1 VADVNKHACDTDLL
15 DTLSKR
21 VVMGDG
27 AMSSQLQAAD
37 LSLDAVETKN
47 VRLQS
52 G

>member
-21 VVMGDG
+21 LAVGDG
-27 AMSSQLQAAD
+27 AMSRQLHAAD
-37 LSLDAVETKN
+37 LSLDAVETKY

>member
-1 VADVNKHACDTDLL
+1 VADVNKHTCDTDLL

-21 VVMGDG
+21 FVVG
-27 AMSSQLQAAD
+27 
-37 LSLDAVETKN
+37 DAVETKY